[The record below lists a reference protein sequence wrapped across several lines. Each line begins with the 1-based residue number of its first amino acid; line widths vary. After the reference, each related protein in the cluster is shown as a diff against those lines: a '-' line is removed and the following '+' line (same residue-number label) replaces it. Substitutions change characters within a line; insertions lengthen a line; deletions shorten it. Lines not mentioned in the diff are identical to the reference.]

1 MSKAARL
8 RQERRRAQA
17 PKPPAGPRRSSANS
31 RNLRVVWIATGGLAI
46 VVAVVVAVLLATS
59 SSAKAPSAAP
69 PTNAD
74 RNAAPALVQA
84 ADAVG
89 FHPTTEPGV
98 GEIEGEPAS
107 ASQPPSNPN
116 LLAVGTVAPNFTLKT
131 PEGGSVTLTQYRGKA
146 VLLEFFATWCPHC
159 NAEAP
164 HLRAIAKSLP
174 KGTAIL
180 SVNADG
186 EGAPSVF
193 AFHRYYGLPY
203 PALLD
208 PSAQPGSFSSPGA
221 AGPVT
226 TKYAVQ
232 AFPTFYVI
240 DRQGRISWRDDGEQ
254 PDVLLRQELRQA
266 AAH

>member
-1 MSKAARL
+1 
-8 RQERRRAQA
+8 
-17 PKPPAGPRRSSANS
+17 
-31 RNLRVVWIATGGLAI
+31 
-46 VVAVVVAVLLATS
+46 VAVVVAVLLATRS
-59 SSAKAPSAAP
+59 SPKTPSAAP
-69 PTNAD
+69 ETASD
-74 RNAAPALVQA
+74 RKARPALVSA
-84 ADAVG
+84 ANAVG
-89 FHPTTEPGV
+89 FHPTTEPGI

-107 ASQPPSNPN
+107 AAQPPENPD
-116 LLAVGTVAPNFTLKT
+116 LLPVGSKAPGFTLKT
-131 PEGGSVTLTQYRGKA
+131 PEGGSVSLSQYGGKA

-164 HLRAIAKSLP
+164 HLRAIARSLP
-174 KGTAIL
+174 KGAAIV

-208 PSAQPGSFSSPGA
+208 PSSQPGSFNSPGA
-221 AGPVT
+221 AGPMT

-240 DRQGRISWRDDGEQ
+240 DPHGTITWRDDGEQ
-254 PDVLLRQELRQA
+254 PDALLRQELARA
-266 AAH
+266 AAR